1 MKWSIKYIVSALPF
15 LFTACSGDWL
25 DLDPS
30 TSVTSDNAIQS
41 LEDAKT
47 ALNGIYRIAS
57 EHSYYGDNYL
67 YYADCRGE
75 DVQARID
82 KGPGRRVS
90 PYYLFNVAADDAF
103 NITRVWNQ
111 PYIVI
116 HQANSLIEKIDN
128 GSVQTS
134 DTQEIARIKAEALA
148 MRGLALFDLTRLFGM
163 PYTLDNGASLGVPI
177 EIKTELPTH
186 QPSRNTV
193 AECYNQ
199 VIKDLTEALPNL
211 VTTKFDGHQ
220 NVWSVKALLSRI
232 YLYMN
237 DNENALKYAQE
248 VINNGDLYTLFTH
261 DEYTSVWGKDFNSES
276 LFEFYFTLTEPSGGS
291 GGEGAPMV
299 YADNVKDWNNLVLT
313 KDFLDLLGE
322 DPDDVRH
329 ALCRLPQ
336 KPDEDIL
343 PTGSTGHPKYLT
355 KYPGKTGDV
364 LTGNPQDNDLC
375 IIRLSEIYLNA
386 AEAAFKLG
394 KRSEA
399 LGYLNQIVSRAN
411 PNKSVSDSEL
421 SLERILKERRKEL
434 VGEGHAFFDY
444 MRNNIPVI
452 RKGGWHLPQLPTDA
466 QVLNASDPRVA
477 LPIPQSE
484 IDANP
489 NIVQNKRNT
498 KKKRGM
504 DLNPFPFFLVSL
516 ISFSRSVA
524 PNPTAPRSHRPVS
537 PYLLSPIARPPII
550 TGNQIPRCRD

>member
-211 VTTKFDGHQ
+211 VTTKSDGHQ

-248 VINNGDLYTLFTH
+248 VINNGGLYTLFTH

-336 KPDEDIL
+336 KPEDIL

-466 QVLNASDPRVA
+466 QVINASDPRVA

-489 NIVQNKRNT
+489 NIVQNKR
-498 KKKRGM
+498 
-504 DLNPFPFFLVSL
+504 
-516 ISFSRSVA
+516 
-524 PNPTAPRSHRPVS
+524 
-537 PYLLSPIARPPII
+537 
-550 TGNQIPRCRD
+550 

>member
-291 GGEGAPMV
+291 GGEGAPIV

-466 QVLNASDPRVA
+466 QVINASDPRVA

-489 NIVQNKRNT
+489 NIVQNKR
-498 KKKRGM
+498 
-504 DLNPFPFFLVSL
+504 
-516 ISFSRSVA
+516 
-524 PNPTAPRSHRPVS
+524 
-537 PYLLSPIARPPII
+537 
-550 TGNQIPRCRD
+550 

>member
-1 MKWSIKYIVSALPF
+1 MKWSIKYIVGALPF

-211 VTTKFDGHQ
+211 VTTKSDGHQ

-248 VINNGDLYTLFTH
+248 VINNGGLYTLFTH

-343 PTGSTGHPKYLT
+343 PTGSTGHPKYLA

-452 RKGGWHLPQLPTDA
+452 RKGGWHLPQLPTDV
-466 QVLNASDPRVA
+466 QVINASDPRVA

-489 NIVQNKRNT
+489 NIVQNKRSPT
-498 KKKRGM
+498 RKRGM
-504 DLNPFPFFLVSL
+504 ALKPFPFFLFRLFLFQDPLRRIRQHHDRTGQYRRIFYHQS
-516 ISFSRSVA
+516 
-524 PNPTAPRSHRPVS
+524 PGPR
-537 PYLLSPIARPPII
+537 
-550 TGNQIPRCRD
+550 

>member
-248 VINNGDLYTLFTH
+248 VINNGGLYTLFTH

-276 LFEFYFTLTEPSGGS
+276 L
-291 GGEGAPMV
+291 
-299 YADNVKDWNNLVLT
+299 
-313 KDFLDLLGE
+313 
-322 DPDDVRH
+322 
-329 ALCRLPQ
+329 
-336 KPDEDIL
+336 
-343 PTGSTGHPKYLT
+343 YLT

-466 QVLNASDPRVA
+466 QVINASDPRVA

-489 NIVQNKRNT
+489 NIVQNKR
-498 KKKRGM
+498 
-504 DLNPFPFFLVSL
+504 
-516 ISFSRSVA
+516 
-524 PNPTAPRSHRPVS
+524 
-537 PYLLSPIARPPII
+537 
-550 TGNQIPRCRD
+550 

>member
-211 VTTKFDGHQ
+211 VTTKSDGHQ

-248 VINNGDLYTLFTH
+248 VINNGGLYTLFTH

-452 RKGGWHLPQLPTDA
+452 HKGGWHLPQLPTDA
-466 QVLNASDPRVA
+466 QVINASDPRVA

-489 NIVQNKRNT
+489 NIVQNKW
-498 KKKRGM
+498 
-504 DLNPFPFFLVSL
+504 
-516 ISFSRSVA
+516 
-524 PNPTAPRSHRPVS
+524 
-537 PYLLSPIARPPII
+537 
-550 TGNQIPRCRD
+550 

>member
-90 PYYLFNVAADDAF
+90 PYYLFNVADDAF

-211 VTTKFDGHQ
+211 VTTKSDGHQ

-248 VINNGDLYTLFTH
+248 VINNGGLYTLFTH

-343 PTGSTGHPKYLT
+343 PTGSTGHPKYLA

-466 QVLNASDPRVA
+466 QVINASDPWVA

-489 NIVQNKRNT
+489 NIVQNKR
-498 KKKRGM
+498 
-504 DLNPFPFFLVSL
+504 
-516 ISFSRSVA
+516 
-524 PNPTAPRSHRPVS
+524 
-537 PYLLSPIARPPII
+537 
-550 TGNQIPRCRD
+550 